1 MVLNPRNH
9 RGAQP
14 AGKRR
19 GALEQGQRPAPG
31 DQPEPYLQAAR
42 PVDAHP
48 NGIGTH
54 PLFHIPAEEV
64 RVPLVASESVR
75 LAEIEQ
81 PLVAVE
87 LPDHLAISDQRGV
100 ERIEVTPVNKWRAAT
115 RRRVQVPVHRIA
127 EVEGAVA
134 QQIEATPAQGVCD
147 GDNSAALRQGREHSR
162 VGVALLTVHV
172 LAPTPSTA
180 SGVLAIVWPTWICG
194 TIAVASPATAA
205 ATPSRATPRNAARSL
220 NDMSR
225 MLATL
230 PGSSTRSLSVT
241 PTT

>member
-1 MVLNPRNH
+1 MDLNPRNH

-48 NGIGTH
+48 KGIGTH

-87 LPDHLAISDQRGV
+87 LPDHLAISDQAYRFTGDERYADLDRKSTRLNSSH
-100 ERIEVTPVNKWRAAT
+100 ERISE
-115 RRRVQVPVHRIA
+115 
-127 EVEGAVA
+127 AVF
-134 QQIEATPAQGVCD
+134 C
-147 GDNSAALRQGREHSR
+147 
-162 VGVALLTVHV
+162 
-172 LAPTPSTA
+172 STKKK
-180 SGVLAIVWPTWICG
+180 
-194 TIAVASPATAA
+194 
-205 ATPSRATPRNAARSL
+205 
-220 NDMSR
+220 
-225 MLATL
+225 
-230 PGSSTRSLSVT
+230 
-241 PTT
+241 

>member
-115 RRRVQVPVHRIA
+115 RRRVQVPGEPQRPFGRPISRL
-127 EVEGAVA
+127 
-134 QQIEATPAQGVCD
+134 PD
-147 GDNSAALRQGREHSR
+147 G
-162 VGVALLTVHV
+162 T
-172 LAPTPSTA
+172 AP
-180 SGVLAIVWPTWICG
+180 
-194 TIAVASPATAA
+194 
-205 ATPSRATPRNAARSL
+205 PSR
-220 NDMSR
+220 
-225 MLATL
+225 
-230 PGSSTRSLSVT
+230 
-241 PTT
+241 